1 MTVAA
6 PRGPRSASGSGDGLA
21 SVTNALR
28 LLKTFSY
35 DTRVIG
41 ASEAARR
48 LGIAKSSAHR
58 LLATLAAEGFLER
71 LPGGQYR
78 LGITLWELGS
88 RMIHGIEIRDVA
100 HPVLEALRNKTNE
113 TVHLARLD
121 GNEVVYLDR
130 FESQATLRLFN
141 RVGTRN
147 WAHCTSSG
155 KAILSVSPDELVEQV
170 LALGLPRMTPRTITS
185 RSALLD
191 ALAKGRERGY
201 VISLEESEIG
211 VNSVGAPVF
220 DHRGVPVAAVSVA
233 GPSPRLTVE
242 KLPRVGRLVREAA
255 ATISERLGYRADA
268 DPN

>member
-1 MTVAA
+1 MAA
-6 PRGPRSASGSGDGLA
+6 TRGPRPSPVANDALT

-28 LLKTFSY
+28 LLKSFSY

-88 RMIHGIEIRDVA
+88 RMIHGIEMRDVA

-155 KAILSVSPDELVEQV
+155 KAILSVSSDELVEQV
-170 LALGLPRMTPRTITS
+170 LCLGLPRMTPRTITS

-191 ALAKGRERGY
+191 ALRKGRELGY
-201 VISLEESEIG
+201 VMSLEESEIG

-220 DHRGVPVAAVSVA
+220 DHRGEPVGAVSVA
-233 GPSPRLTVE
+233 GPSPRLTIE
-242 KLPRVGRLVREAA
+242 KLPRVGRLVKQAA
-255 ATISERLGYRADA
+255 HRISERMGYRPDREPAD
-268 DPN
+268 